1 MGNARQRQ
9 ARGAT
14 GHGGDPESAASGP
27 RNSQRAGAVLA
38 DAGSSNALFE
48 LASLFSIDTPS
59 DAVEPAVS
67 QTSERKGDSSLSMKD
82 GLKLGETLTDE
93 TVVGDPD
100 AKDVVRTQSERSNK
114 LKVTSDTVDVKRG
127 RKATAQVGADKR
139 TNGRELGFGLGS
151 DGLHGDASRSS
162 RVEDAASATES
173 RQSVGFGGGQ
183 LKLGG
188 GRTDEQKR
196 VVQEEVDGELK
207 DVKKTQGRSRDTS
220 VAVGLDK
227 ASFGQKRGRTH
238 EDGSSSSVN
247 ANASFDW
254 ETGTTAVGGGYSRKD
269 AKGNAQSV
277 SGSASMQRDADG
289 NLTAASVDGAATSG
303 KLSVTAHAGMSVE
316 ASEPEEVDGRY
327 VVTWK
332 RTEDVGAGTGVKGK
346 KVGASVGVT
355 HAAFDTG
362 TRSFA
367 SKEEAEAFRTHAAER
382 IRLNTPDPTTVGG
395 ALALEVG
402 ESRGHG
408 STTGDSASAS
418 GTAGGLTVGAGVNA
432 SANSQVSVRRV
443 SANLFDA
450 TYAGG
455 TGTGANLSA
464 GGFGVTASRDVSDTE
479 SHAVTVRFDL
489 STTEG
494 QAAYESFCR
503 THEVPETGGR
513 VLSEKEAKSHEVGE
527 GLSLAGLGSSRFAGR
542 TWEDTTWDEK
552 GKHEAYGGESSE
564 SHHNGRIGRWLGGK
578 DSSSKMEVIGRQED
592 DQDAGYTLRGE
603 FGGEV
608 GSQNLDHMYQMTGR
622 NDARDRGD
630 IEDAKSSG
638 TWRVSADMSNEQIDE
653 YAHYLTEARD
663 YKHGA
668 ISDVQEGLRNA
679 KSNDDKMRAIAGYVA
694 EDGYK
699 ALRDLGARDLSWD
712 VELKG
717 DPNFPGRAGRVAI
730 EAKIDRYGALLAAS
744 GASGSSIVGPL
755 QGEIDALQ
763 KRRDAVADAKRYAD
777 MPGQLRA
784 EELHKIDSHLA
795 AFTTLRD
802 QASIEAVKNNPGEDM
817 VGMLDRQEAEA
828 KDPGLLPTDPAQ
840 RRLHDL
846 RDELATVQFELA
858 RVEAENADLHALI
871 KQEVRRVRN
880 DEGAREV
887 YRRYSGASKE
897 ARALDD
903 VRHAMGAG
911 IPALRM
917 AFLGCLSNP
926 ELALG
931 VGGVLLAQLN
941 AELSLAMDAG
951 TKWTEAEQGAA
962 ELSLG

>member
-1 MGNARQRQ
+1 M
-9 ARGAT
+9 
-14 GHGGDPESAASGP
+14 SAP
-27 RNSQRAGAVLA
+27 RNSQRADVVLA
-38 DAGSSNALFE
+38 DAGSSNALLE
-48 LASLFSIDTPS
+48 LASLFSMDLPT

-100 AKDVVRTQSERSNK
+100 AKDAVRTASERSNEV
-114 LKVTSDTVDVKRG
+114 KVTTNSVDVKRG
-127 RKATAQVGADKR
+127 RKATAQVGDDKR
-139 TNGRELGFGLGS
+139 VNGRDVGFGLGP
-151 DGLHGDASRSS
+151 DGLHGDASRMS
-162 RVEDAASATES
+162 RVETATSAAET
-173 RQSVGFGGGQ
+173 RQSVGLGEGQ
-183 LKLGG
+183 LKLGA
-188 GRTDEQKR
+188 GRTDERKR
-196 VVQEEVDGELK
+196 VVKEEVDGELK
-207 DVKKTQGRSRDTS
+207 DVVKTEGRSRDTN

-227 ASFGQKRGRTH
+227 ASFGQSWGRTH

-247 ANASFDW
+247 ASASFDW
-254 ETGTTAVGGGYSRKD
+254 ETGTTAVGGGVSRKD
-269 AKGNAQSV
+269 AKGNEQSA
-277 SGSASMQRDADG
+277 SGSASIQRDEDG
-289 NLTAASVDGAATSG
+289 NLTGASLDGSVTSG
-303 KLSVTAHAGMSVE
+303 KVTVTAHAGMSVE

-346 KVGASVGVT
+346 KVGASVGIT
-355 HAAFDTG
+355 HAEFDSG

-367 SKEEAEAFRTHAAER
+367 SKEEAEAFRKHAAER

-408 STTGDSASAS
+408 SNTGESVSAS
-418 GTAGGLTVGAGVNA
+418 GTAGGLTVGAGAQA
-432 SANSQVSVRRV
+432 SASSQVSVRRV

-450 TYAGG
+450 TYSGG
-455 TGTGANLSA
+455 TGKGANVSA
-464 GGFGVTASRDVSDTE
+464 GGFGVTASRDVSDTQR
-479 SHAVTVRFDL
+479 HAVTVRFDL
-489 STTEG
+489 STLEG
-494 QAAYESFCR
+494 QAAYERFCR
-503 THEVPETGGR
+503 THEVPATGGR
-513 VLSEKEAKSHEVGE
+513 LLSVEEAKSHEVGE

-542 TWEDTTWDEK
+542 TWEDTTWDEE

-564 SHHNGRIGRWLGGK
+564 SHHNGRIGRWLGGR

-622 NDARDRGD
+622 NDARDRSD

-663 YKHGA
+663 YKYGGIA
-668 ISDVQEGLRNA
+668 EVQERLRDA

-730 EAKIDRYGALLAAS
+730 EAKIQRYGALLAAS
-744 GASGSSIVGPL
+744 GAAGSSIVGPL
-755 QGEIDALQ
+755 QSEIDALQ
-763 KRRDAVADAKRYAD
+763 KRRDAVADTKRYAD

-784 EELHKIDSHLA
+784 EELSKIDAHVA

-817 VGMLDRQEAEA
+817 VGMLDRQEAET

-840 RRLHDL
+840 RRLHAL

-858 RVEAENADLHALI
+858 RVEAENANLYGLI

-880 DEGAREV
+880 DEAAREI
-887 YRRYSGASKE
+887 YRRYSGASKD

-903 VRHAMGAG
+903 VRHALSSG

-917 AFLGCLSNP
+917 AFLGALSNP
-926 ELALG
+926 EAALG

-941 AELSLAMDAG
+941 AALSLAMDAG
-951 TKWTEAEQGAA
+951 TKWTEAEANAA